1 MIESFMTIYVGDN
14 VSKRINSL
22 TFGYKKEKYL
32 QQMAANT
39 QIERLSDNILYAG
52 NFDGVVTIGKKHYI
66 KDLQEIRQLL
76 EPIQMALKQP
86 ILSSALIWAPQPIN
100 SREPGQIL
108 KDITPLKDIPE
119 IVDDDWVPVL
129 FEEEGKYYVG
139 WQPPAY
145 LSQQLK
151 CNYLPQWQANHNKL
165 PGQNIVTIAK
175 LLSRKTSP
183 FHYDTVALSKDVT
196 LEMVTIPG
204 GTFMMGSPKT
214 EKGRKN
220 NEGPQHK
227 VTIESFSMSKYL
239 VTQAQWE
246 AVMKKNP
253 SHFKGDERPVEN
265 ISWKEAL
272 KFCKQLSKETDKR
285 YRLPSEAE
293 WEYACR
299 AGTTTAFEFGKTISS
314 NLGNYGHNETK
325 TTGVG
330 HFPPNAFGLYDMHGN
345 VWEWCADPWHNNYED
360 APTDGR
366 VWEEGEEES
375 YRVLRGGSWSNVP
388 QDIRAARRQWSNMDK
403 RYGTLGFR
411 VVVDRATWY

>member
-1 MIESFMTIYVGDN
+1 MIESFMTIYVGA
-14 VSKRINSL
+14 SKRINSL
-22 TFGYKKEKYL
+22 IFGYKKEEYL
-32 QQMAANT
+32 QQLAANT
-39 QIERLSDNILYAG
+39 EIERLSDNILYAG

-66 KDLQEIRQLL
+66 KDLQEIRELL

-100 SREPGQIL
+100 SREPSQIL

-129 FEEEGKYYVG
+129 FEEKGKYYVG

-145 LSQQLK
+145 LSQQLN
-151 CNYLPQWQANHNKL
+151 CDYLRQWQANHNKL
-165 PGQNIVTIAK
+165 PGQNLVTIAK

-183 FHYDTVALSKDVT
+183 FHYDTVALGKDVT

-214 EKGRKN
+214 EKDRKN

-227 VTIESFSMSKYL
+227 VTIEAFSMSKYL

-265 ISWKEAL
+265 ISWKEAV
-272 KFCKQLSKETDKR
+272 KFCERLSKKMDKR

-299 AGTTTAFEFGKTISS
+299 AGTTTAFEFGETISS
-314 NLGNYGHNETK
+314 DLGNYGHNEGK
-325 TTGVG
+325 TTDVG

-345 VWEWCADPWHNNYED
+345 VWEWCADPWHNNYEE

-366 VWEEGEEES
+366 VWEEGGEES

-388 QDIRAARRQWSNMDK
+388 QDTRAARRHWSNANK
-403 RYGTLGFR
+403 GYGTLGFR
-411 VVVDRATWY
+411 VVVDGAAWY